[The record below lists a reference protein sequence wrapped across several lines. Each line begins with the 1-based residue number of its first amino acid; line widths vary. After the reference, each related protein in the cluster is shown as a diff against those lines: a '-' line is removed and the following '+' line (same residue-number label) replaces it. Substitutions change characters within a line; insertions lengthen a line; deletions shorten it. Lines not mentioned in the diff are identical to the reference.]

1 MFKVLISTLLI
12 FFSLQTFAVDMD
24 AADYNQQRAIALV
37 DAKLLG
43 EREVIGLS
51 MDRYRIISDKSTSKS
66 NDVTVG
72 VSGPGGE
79 CTVLV
84 KFASDGSIRISNQK
98 CQPGS

>member
-1 MFKVLISTLLI
+1 MFKVLITTLLM
-12 FFSLQTFAVDMD
+12 FTSLQALAVDLD
-24 AADYNQQRAIALV
+24 APDYNQQRAVALV

-43 EREVIGLS
+43 ERDVIGLS

-66 NDVTVG
+66 NDITVG

-84 KFASDGSIRISNQK
+84 QFKSGGSIIISDQK
-98 CQPGS
+98 CQPGT